1 MTQRYNR
8 AMKRDP
14 ETSIYHVRAT
24 EPESHEQKAYEC
36 VGFAM
41 AHAKAAEL
49 RMSGHTDVVMSLAT
63 DAGAGVTT

>member
-1 MTQRYNR
+1 
-8 AMKRDP
+8 MKRDP
-14 ETSIYHVRAT
+14 ETNIYHVRAT

-49 RMSGHTDVVMSLAT
+49 RMSGHTDVVMSLVSAT
-63 DAGAGVTT
+63 EAPPT